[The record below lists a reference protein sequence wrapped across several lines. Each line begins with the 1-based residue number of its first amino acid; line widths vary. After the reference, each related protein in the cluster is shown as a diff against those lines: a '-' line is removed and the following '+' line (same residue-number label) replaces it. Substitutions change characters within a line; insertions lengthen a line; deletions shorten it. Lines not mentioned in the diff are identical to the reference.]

1 MKSSFNF
8 IASVY
13 DGVFVVEESVDSRV
27 CVRLCVCPSVCV
39 CIVKRSVDSR
49 VSVRVYVLCV
59 SVCVCVR
66 S

>member
-13 DGVFVVEESVDSRV
+13 DGVFVVEQ
-27 CVRLCVCPSVCV
+27 
-39 CIVKRSVDSR
+39 SVDSR
-49 VSVRVYVLCV
+49 VSVWVYVLCV

-66 S
+66 C

>member
-13 DGVFVVEESVDSRV
+13 DGVFVVE
-27 CVRLCVCPSVCV
+27 
-39 CIVKRSVDSR
+39 RSVDSR
-49 VSVRVYVLCV
+49 VSVGVCL
-59 SVCVCVR
+59 VCVCLCVC